1 MDRAD
6 LESVIEVNVTN
17 VDDLHEKINDAVAQT
32 RGLATGLGHGIMVTQ
47 HDFGSFSV
55 AVSPDVPPGQT
66 MERRGW

>member
-6 LESVIEVNVTN
+6 LRSVIKVNVTN

-32 RGLATGLGHGIMVTQ
+32 QGLATGQGHGIMVTQ
-47 HDFGSFSV
+47 HDYASFSV
-55 AVSPDVPPGQT
+55 AVSPDVPHGQI